1 MFNLPEF
8 HAISKQRCAEML
20 DEAERERLAM
30 EALSHKSGGKISS
43 VTHSLLS
50 KLRGSTQSGD

>member
-8 HAISKQRCAEML
+8 HAVSKQRCKDML
-20 DEAERERLAM
+20 DEAERERLAL
-30 EALSHKSGGKISS
+30 EVTAHKSGGKISS

-50 KLRGSTQSGD
+50 KLRGSLESSD

>member
-8 HAISKQRCAEML
+8 HAVSRQRCKDML
-20 DEAERERLAM
+20 DEAERERLAL
-30 EALSHKSGGKISS
+30 EAGAHKPGGKISS

-50 KLRGSTQSGD
+50 KLRGSAQSND